1 MGKQK
6 SPDPVNTINAQNAS
20 NRETAITQYELGATN
35 QNNPWGSVKYT
46 QNGTWPDGTPKFT
59 QNTNLTHKQQEIFNN
74 TQAAQTNLSQL
85 AQDQSSFL
93 GDYLSKPF
101 EFNNQDAENWAYD
114 LASPRLLK
122 QQDANQSA
130 TLTRLANSG
139 IQPGSAAY
147 NAELERLTNSN
158 SDQLNQLALN
168 GRSMAFGESL
178 ATRNQPINEIT
189 ALLSGSQVSNPATM
203 SGATPQPG
211 VAGTDVAGITQQNY
225 QNQLA
230 QQQGAWG
237 GIGGLFGSA
246 FSGGLFG

>member
-1 MGKQK
+1 MGKPK
-6 SPDPVNTINAQNAS
+6 AADPVQTINAQNAS
-20 NRETAITQYELGATN
+20 NKQTALTQYELGATN
-35 QNNPWGSVKYT
+35 QNNPWGSVSYD
-46 QNGTWPDGTPKFT
+46 QSGTWADGTPKFT
-59 QNTNLTHKQQEIFNN
+59 QNTTLSPEQQAIFDKTQGAQSNLAGLEQQ
-74 TQAAQTNLSQL
+74 
-85 AQDQSSFL
+85 QSGFL
-93 GDYLSKPF
+93 GDYMSKPF

-122 QQDANQSA
+122 QQDANQAA

-147 NAELERLTNSN
+147 NSELERLTNSN
-158 SDQLNQLALN
+158 TDQMNQLALN
-168 GRSMAFGESL
+168 GRNMAFGESL

-203 SGATPQPG
+203 SGTTPQPG
-211 VAGTDVAGITQQNY
+211 VAGTDVAGINQQNY

-230 QQQGAWG
+230 QAQGTWG

-246 FSGGLFG
+246 LSGGLFG